1 MKPLIISLGHRFR
14 SDDGAG
20 PRVLDKLRG
29 RLDGGA
35 DFVECPGDVMQLL
48 DAWQDRPQVCIIDA
62 FFSEQEPAGNIQR
75 LDGLSDVLPAP
86 VNPASSH
93 ALNLPE
99 AVELGKVLH
108 KLPQQLCVYAISGK
122 SFNPGADLTPEVERA
137 VDRVTEVICNA

>member
-20 PRVLDKLRG
+20 PRVLDNLRG

-35 DFVECPGDVMQLL
+35 DFIECPGDVMQLI
-48 DAWQDRPQVCIIDA
+48 DAWHSRPQVCIIDA
-62 FFSEQEPAGNIQR
+62 FFSEHEAAGRIQR
-75 LDGLSDVLPAP
+75 LDGLSDALPAP

-99 AVELGKVLH
+99 AVELGRILN
-108 KLPQQLCVYAISGK
+108 KLPQQLSVYAISGK
-122 SFNPGADLTPEVERA
+122 CFDPGENLTPEVEQA
-137 VDRVTEVICNA
+137 VGQITEVICNA